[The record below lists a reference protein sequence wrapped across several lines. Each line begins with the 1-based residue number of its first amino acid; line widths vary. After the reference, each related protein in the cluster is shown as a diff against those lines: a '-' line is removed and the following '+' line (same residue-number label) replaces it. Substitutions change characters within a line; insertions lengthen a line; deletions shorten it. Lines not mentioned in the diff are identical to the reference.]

1 MNNNEYVKERCAIK
15 LEASSFILKNT
26 KVVILFYVSC
36 FISCA
41 GCAYQS
47 QDNFSI
53 GFQKVLEGDSII
65 TRFPVP
71 QGFERLRIAEN
82 GFESYLRNLPLKP
95 EGSPILNFN
104 GGVLDKKGVYAA
116 VVDLPIGN
124 KDLHQCA
131 DAVMRLRAEYLWR
144 QERFDEIHFHFTN
157 GFDVAYSKWMQGY
170 RVVIEGNN
178 TYWTTHQYAPSNTY
192 KDFWNYME
200 TIFMYAGTLSLSKEM
215 KSIEPM
221 DMNIG
226 DVFIQEGSPGH
237 AVIVVDMA
245 VNPENQER
253 VFMLAQS
260 YMPAQNLQILLNPA
274 TGDVWYNTHD
284 LYPLETPEWTFNS
297 GSLKRFN

>member
-71 QGFERLRIAEN
+71 HGFERLRFAEN

-95 EGSPILNFN
+95 EGSPILAFN
-104 GGVLDKKGVYAA
+104 GSVLEKDGVYAA

-131 DAVMRLRAEYLWR
+131 DALIRLRAEYLWR
-144 QERFDEIHFHFTN
+144 QGRFDEIHFHFTN

-170 RVVIEGNN
+170 RVVIEGNE
-178 TYWTTHQYAPSNTY
+178 TYWTTEPKSPSNTY

-200 TIFMYAGTLSLSKEM
+200 TIFMYAGTISLSKELKPVDVKDM
-215 KSIEPM
+215 K
-221 DMNIG
+221 IG
-226 DVFIQEGSPGH
+226 DIFIQGGSPGH

-260 YMPAQNLQILLNPA
+260 YMPAQNLQVLLNPL
-274 TGDVWYNTHD
+274 TNDVWYNTNQM
-284 LYPLETPEWTFNS
+284 YPLKTPEWTFYS

>member
-1 MNNNEYVKERCAIK
+1 MKYTIV
-15 LEASSFILKNT
+15 LL
-26 KVVILFYVSC
+26 LFYTSC
-36 FISCA
+36 FISCS
-41 GCAYQS
+41 GCGHET
-47 QDNFSI
+47 QDNIRVGVRNES
-53 GFQKVLEGDSII
+53 EGDSII
-65 TRFPVP
+65 TRFSVP
-71 QGFERLRIAEN
+71 LGFERLRVPEN

-95 EGSPILNFN
+95 EGSPLLKFN
-104 GGVLDKKGVYAA
+104 GEVLQKEGVYAA

-178 TYWTTHQYAPSNTY
+178 TYWTTQPKSPSNTY
-192 KDFWNYME
+192 QDFWNYME

-226 DVFIQEGSPGH
+226 DIFIQGGSPGH

-260 YMPAQNLQILLNPA
+260 YMPAQNLQVLLNPL
-274 TGDVWYNTHD
+274 TNDVWYNTNQM
-284 LYPLETPEWTFNS
+284 YPLKTPEWTFDK
-297 GSLKRFN
+297 GSLKRFQ